1 MSIYPRAIYSAY
13 SEEYNNIVLKTLY
26 LQELLLT
33 ANNEV
38 DKLAVRNQIEM
49 LKEKLEYQ
57 RLKEEHE
64 DKLQEVFN
72 KKTLE
77 MNIFKNLLSASVKT
91 ALSPISMAD
100 DALNT
105 IVSGELTTDN
115 SEDAFSSIVDD
126 IEDLFDF

>member
-72 KKTLE
+72 KKTPRDE
-77 MNIFKNLLSASVKT
+77 YI
-91 ALSPISMAD
+91 
-100 DALNT
+100 
-105 IVSGELTTDN
+105 
-115 SEDAFSSIVDD
+115 
-126 IEDLFDF
+126 